1 MKPREK
7 VVGVLMV
14 MILIASCE
22 HKKQKK
28 ASPTGFSD
36 QLFTEQL
43 QTMLK
48 PADTAKIIGFMSV
61 QAAVRLTY
69 QLDGYEPIWV
79 KINFKPTE
87 ASGKLLDEIED
98 LRWDGLDPERYN
110 LTAIRKLKI
119 KLDTNKT
126 NSVKDAIVF
135 DTMLTHSYLA
145 ASKDLLL
152 GLVQP
157 GNADS
162 LWFHTNDTLWSV
174 SQILA
179 DTSGK
184 YHSLNDYRSELPT
197 YSLLRNEY
205 KHYYELI
212 KDTLLNKSIAKL
224 DGVKNPDS
232 VMMATIYSIIKTEL
246 PWVTPVPND
255 SESEEYQMLTAYQ
268 GYAGVKQTGKPD
280 SSTLASLRIPAD
292 SFLKKISANM
302 ERIRW
307 MQKEFGK
314 LYLIVDVPL
323 MELFLKR
330 DGANA
335 VHMRVVVGRRERQ
348 TPSLNANMANVVI
361 NPSWGVPPTI
371 LKKDVLPG
379 LVKSGK
385 KYLSRKGLKAY
396 DNDGN
401 AVDPSFINAHNY
413 RRYTYKQAPGDD
425 NSLGYVKFNF
435 PNHWDVYMHDTPHRG
450 DFVKRDR
457 FLSSGCVRVQRPKE
471 MAVYILSEL
480 EKMTFTMGKLDSM
493 IRTHKTRWE
502 ILKNKIPVHIAY
514 LTAFEDTTGTHI
526 QFVRDIYHRDGK
538 LISLLN

>member
-1 MKPREK
+1 
-7 VVGVLMV
+7 
-14 MILIASCE
+14 
-22 HKKQKK
+22 
-28 ASPTGFSD
+28 
-36 QLFTEQL
+36 
-43 QTMLK
+43 
-48 PADTAKIIGFMSV
+48 
-61 QAAVRLTY
+61 
-69 QLDGYEPIWV
+69 
-79 KINFKPTE
+79 
-87 ASGKLLDEIED
+87 
-98 LRWDGLDPERYN
+98 
-110 LTAIRKLKI
+110 
-119 KLDTNKT
+119 
-126 NSVKDAIVF
+126 
-135 DTMLTHSYLA
+135 
-145 ASKDLLL
+145 
-152 GLVQP
+152 
-157 GNADS
+157 
-162 LWFHTNDTLWSV
+162 
-174 SQILA
+174 
-179 DTSGK
+179 
-184 YHSLNDYRSELPT
+184 
-197 YSLLRNEY
+197 
-205 KHYYELI
+205 
-212 KDTLLNKSIAKL
+212 
-224 DGVKNPDS
+224 
-232 VMMATIYSIIKTEL
+232 
-246 PWVTPVPND
+246 
-255 SESEEYQMLTAYQ
+255 
-268 GYAGVKQTGKPD
+268 
-280 SSTLASLRIPAD
+280 
-292 SFLKKISANM
+292 M